1 MDSFASTIRAKRL
14 LLLLI
19 PAFVNILCAS
29 ALAQDQLTPSR
40 PLLLRWLFETDGMA
54 DLTPAADERAV
65 YAALNDGVIVSLGA
79 ADGGL
84 LWKSEIGGRISA
96 SPFADARRVYVA
108 SESFQSRPRVWIG
121 VTEGESLTTRSARE
135 PRS

>member
-1 MDSFASTIRAKRL
+1 MIMDSFANTIRSKRL

-29 ALAQDQLTPSR
+29 APAQDQIAPSR
-40 PLLLRWLFETDGMA
+40 PLHLPWLFETDGMA
-54 DLTPAADERAV
+54 GLTPAADEKAI

-84 LWKSEIGGRISA
+84 LWKSEIGGRVSA
-96 SPFADARRVYVA
+96 FPVADARRGVVA
-108 SESFQSRPRVWIG
+108 SETFPPARRSFP
-121 VTEGESLTTRSARE
+121 
-135 PRS
+135 